1 MSLANFRNAV
11 VFSTNHESDFNT
23 TFFSIVFR
31 INLSQ
36 NYNTFYL
43 ISIFSSWSTVR

>member
-11 VFSTNHESDFNT
+11 IFSTNHESDFNT

-36 NYNTFYL
+36 NYNTWAPMVLFN
-43 ISIFSSWSTVR
+43 IHI